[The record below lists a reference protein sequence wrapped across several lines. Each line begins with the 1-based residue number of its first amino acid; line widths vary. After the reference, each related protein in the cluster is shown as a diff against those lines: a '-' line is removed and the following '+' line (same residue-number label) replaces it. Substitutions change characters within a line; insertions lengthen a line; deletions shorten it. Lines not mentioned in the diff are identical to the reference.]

1 MGACGQAS
9 DAQGGL
15 GCRSGNSRGLFLS
28 VCHPAQLARTQAQ
41 REEPSV
47 LAPHD
52 FSRVKPGSTDD
63 SRREFGWDTSAIHR
77 FEGFPGLGVLH
88 INERCAIVW
97 MIFPFP
103 ACKIG
108 KMPARGTLFEH
119 MKEAP
124 EPGR

>member
-15 GCRSGNSRGLFLS
+15 GCR
-28 VCHPAQLARTQAQ
+28 
-41 REEPSV
+41 
-47 LAPHD
+47 
-52 FSRVKPGSTDD
+52 
-63 SRREFGWDTSAIHR
+63 
-77 FEGFPGLGVLH
+77 GVLH